1 MKKLLS
7 LLLVLCLAIGLLP
20 VAALADTNT
29 AKILILATEEM
40 SVTEGGEPA
49 YLKNKEFDAANKADG
64 STTFKAW
71 TQEKGTA
78 DAWNVKFEW
87 PKGGIPTVTLKDAKF
102 DYYDNAT
109 ETYAYLKQADG
120 SYISTANR
128 TTSDLEG
135 GGETE
140 NNLIVSAIMPV
151 LGCNID
157 LKVVLQGEN
166 FVETGSGFIFGDVA
180 VKENQAEAAK
190 GTLTNQYFKNLTVTS
205 VDNGKVVANGGG
217 IGIMAKTGYNLTFE
231 NAFVEIE
238 TSVRGSNA
246 TPIHATQG
254 ELTINGGHIKATNPQ
269 NVAICSYAGGNVVIN
284 GDVTVSHSLTS
295 TAGASGIYAPKGT
308 LTVNGGNIVGF
319 STNAPILN
327 AGKGTTINGG
337 NLKLTSGYYA
347 VYADKHAGKQSE
359 ITINGG
365 TIEIIAERAFYK
377 MPVLGAKVNGYA
389 GANAENADYYEGNM
403 YNKPWVLLSDAPIN
417 LPTPTEPSGG
427 ATEAPTSG
435 ATQPTQAP
443 TQAPTQPAGTTAP
456 TQPAGTTA
464 PTQPAGTTAPTQPA
478 AAEQG
483 SNDTIIW
490 IVAAVVLA
498 AAVAAVVLIVVKR
511 KKA

>member
-71 TQEKGTA
+71 TQEKATA
-78 DAWNVKFEW
+78 DDWNVKFEW
-87 PKGGIPTVTLKDAKF
+87 PKGGTPTVTLKDAKF

-128 TTSDLEG
+128 TTADLEG

-180 VKENQAEAAK
+180 VKENNAEADK
-190 GTLTNQYFKNLTVTS
+190 GALTNQYFKNLTVTS
-205 VDNGKVVANGGG
+205 VEKGKVVANGGG
-217 IGIMAKTGYNLTFE
+217 IGIMAKEGYSLTFD
-231 NAFVEIE
+231 NAYVELE

-246 TPIHATQG
+246 TPVHASKADI
-254 ELTINGGHIKATNPQ
+254 TINGGHIKATNPN
-269 NVAICSYAGGNVVIN
+269 NVAICAYAGGNVVVN
-284 GDVTVSHSLTS
+284 GDVTVTHSLTS

-308 LTVNGGNIVGF
+308 VTINGGNIVGF

-327 AGKGTTINGG
+327 SGKGVTINGG

-347 VYADKHAGKQSE
+347 IHADKHAGKASE
-359 ITINGG
+359 TTINGG

-377 MPVLGAKVNGYA
+377 APILGAKVSGYA
-389 GANAENADYYEGNM
+389 GANAENAEYYEPNM
-403 YNKPWVLLSDAPIN
+403 YNKPWVILSDAPIQ
-417 LPTPTEPSGG
+417 LPEQTPTEEPT
-427 ATEAPTSG
+427 AAPT
-435 ATQPTQAP
+435 TKPTQAP

-483 SNDTIIW
+483 SNDTVIW
-490 IVAAVVLA
+490 IA
-498 AAVAAVVLIVVKR
+498 AAVLAVVAIAAVALIVVKR